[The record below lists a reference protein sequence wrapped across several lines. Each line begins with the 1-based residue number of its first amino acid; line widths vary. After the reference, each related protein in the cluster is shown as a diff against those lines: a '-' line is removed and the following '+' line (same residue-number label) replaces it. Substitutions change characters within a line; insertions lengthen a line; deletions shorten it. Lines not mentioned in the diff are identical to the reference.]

1 MKKIIRL
8 RESELTKIVK
18 LIISE
23 IENQKEIPT
32 NDIKLCS
39 EMGIKEVG
47 FCNSNGKKV
56 RFGPCAKLEIKSPG
70 MCEFTTKRPVE
81 FCPNLGVNINAIC
94 YISDNEILPNTEKN
108 NK

>member
-1 MKKIIRL
+1 MKKIIKL
-8 RESELTKIVK
+8 TESDLTKIVRR
-18 LIISE
+18 IILE
-23 IENQKEIPT
+23 MGDQQDIPT

-70 MCEFTTKRPVE
+70 MCEFTTRKPVE

-94 YISDNEILPNTEKN
+94 YISDNEVVPNTKKE
-108 NK
+108 